1 MEEIYNPQQIESKWQ
16 KVWEQAK
23 TYEVTEDKDKE
34 KYYVLEMFPY
44 PSGRIHMGH
53 VRNYTIADV
62 ISRHKRTMGFN
73 VLHPIGWDAFGL
85 PAENAAIENNVHPAR
100 WTKDNI
106 SQMRQQLKGMGFSY
120 DWTRELATCD
130 PSYYR
135 WEQLVF
141 IKMFEKGLAYK
152 KSSLVNWCP
161 SCATVLANE
170 QVVEGLCWRCS
181 SEVAQ
186 KEMDG
191 WFFRITEYTDELL
204 DCLDKLK
211 EGWPQR
217 VLLMQKNW
225 IGKSQGAE
233 IDFPLE
239 PSIGKIS
246 SLGVYTTRPDTLYG
260 VTYMCIAPEHPLV
273 AKLIDGKE
281 SENEAADFI
290 KKIKKQSSLE
300 RISEG
305 ANKEGVFTGSYC
317 INPLT
322 DEKVPIYI
330 ANFVLMEY
338 GTGIIMCVPAH
349 DQRDFE
355 FAKQYDLP
363 IKIVINPKEQEIKSE
378 DLQQAYVD
386 SGVMVNSSIFDGLES
401 EPGKE
406 KVIEYLQE
414 NKIGKRQTNYR
425 LRDWGI
431 SRQRYW
437 GTPIPMINCKKCGT
451 VAVPEQDLP
460 VELPLDIEFSGKG
473 GSPLKNIEEFVNVK
487 CPKCGSDAKRETD
500 TMDTFVESSWYFMR
514 YASPGYEKGVFSPDN
529 VKYWL
534 SVDQYIGG
542 IEHAILHLLY
552 SRFFTKVLRDL
563 GLCEL
568 DEPFKNLLTQGMVI
582 KDGTKMSKSVGNV
595 VDPDDMIKK
604 YGADTVRVFMMFASP
619 VQRDLDWSD
628 EGVEGSFR
636 FLNRVW
642 RLVYENIDILELK
655 LDSDAQFDG
664 LEKESKELKIQVHKT
679 IKKVTD
685 DLEKFQFNTSI
696 AAVMELLNST
706 SKFEYKSDSDK
717 NVLSEA
723 ILTIIRLLYPIA
735 PHFSQE
741 LWSILGKQD
750 SLVDLRWI
758 GWDLKIVKSA
768 SITVVFQVNGKLRSQ
783 LVMDSES
790 SEEDLKAAAY
800 DDRRIKSY
808 IEDKQI
814 RKVIVVPKKLVN
826 IVVG

>member
-1 MEEIYNPQQIESKWQ
+1 
-16 KVWEQAK
+16 
-23 TYEVTEDKDKE
+23 
-34 KYYVLEMFPY
+34 
-44 PSGRIHMGH
+44 
-53 VRNYTIADV
+53 
-62 ISRHKRTMGFN
+62 
-73 VLHPIGWDAFGL
+73 
-85 PAENAAIENNVHPAR
+85 
-100 WTKDNI
+100 
-106 SQMRQQLKGMGFSY
+106 
-120 DWTRELATCD
+120 
-130 PSYYR
+130 
-135 WEQLVF
+135 
-141 IKMFEKGLAYK
+141 
-152 KSSLVNWCP
+152 
-161 SCATVLANE
+161 
-170 QVVEGLCWRCS
+170 
-181 SEVAQ
+181 
-186 KEMDG
+186 
-191 WFFRITEYTDELL
+191 
-204 DCLDKLK
+204 
-211 EGWPQR
+211 
-217 VLLMQKNW
+217 
-225 IGKSQGAE
+225 
-233 IDFPLE
+233 
-239 PSIGKIS
+239 
-246 SLGVYTTRPDTLYG
+246 
-260 VTYMCIAPEHPLV
+260 
-273 AKLIDGKE
+273 
-281 SENEAADFI
+281 
-290 KKIKKQSSLE
+290 
-300 RISEG
+300 
-305 ANKEGVFTGSYC
+305 
-317 INPLT
+317 
-322 DEKVPIYI
+322 
-330 ANFVLMEY
+330 
-338 GTGIIMCVPAH
+338 
-349 DQRDFE
+349 
-355 FAKQYDLP
+355 
-363 IKIVINPKEQEIKSE
+363 
-378 DLQQAYVD
+378 
-386 SGVMVNSSIFDGLES
+386 MVNSSGLDGLES

-414 NKIGKRQTNYR
+414 NKIGKRQINYR

-451 VAVPEQDLP
+451 VAVPEEDLP
-460 VELPLDIEFSGKG
+460 VELPIDIKFSGKG
-473 GSPLKNIEEFVNVK
+473 GSPLKNIDEFVNVK
-487 CPKCGSDAKRETD
+487 CPQCGSNAKRETD
-500 TMDTFVESSWYFMR
+500 TMDTCVESSWYFMR
-514 YASPGYEKGVFSPDN
+514 YASPGYEKGIFSPDK

-563 GLCEL
+563 GFCEL

-628 EGVEGSFR
+628 EGIEGSFR

-642 RLVYENIDILELK
+642 RLVYENIDILELN
-655 LDSDAQFDG
+655 LDSDGQFDS

-696 AAVMELLNST
+696 AAIMELLNST

-717 NVLSEA
+717 NVFSEA

-741 LWSILGKQD
+741 LWSILGKEG
-750 SLVDLRWI
+750 SLVDLQWI

-808 IEDKQI
+808 IEDKQV